1 MCSANGDSV
10 RLAEMR
16 ILITGA
22 TGLVGVE
29 TLARLRLSGDHEVVA
44 TSRRPSPRS
53 PDLVPWDL
61 SREEAPGALGGPWDA
76 IVHTAADT
84 RWTQSYEEAFR
95 VNAASLQMLEPLV
108 GLETH
113 VLHVSTAYAIG
124 LRGDATS
131 ERPEDYRN
139 SYEWSKA
146 HAERLATQSFER
158 LTIVRPPLII
168 GRRGDGRAARFA
180 GMYTLLRGVT
190 SSILPALVAQPDAY
204 FDVVPVD
211 YLAALLAETALG
223 EPLGDV
229 ITLAGG
235 ENAPRVGP
243 MLDLITDTL
252 NDWRA
257 SRDLE
262 PFDVPALVTPD
273 SWNRFF
279 LPFAHDQLTPRQ
291 LQLLELLGNF
301 QPYLALTKPLE
312 ATHTVRDVE
321 SPVAASVRFWADA
334 HEHFASM
341 APRPWTAAA

>member
-1 MCSANGDSV
+1 
-10 RLAEMR
+10 MR

-29 TLARLRLSGDHEVVA
+29 TLARLRMSGDHEVVA
-44 TSRRPSPRS
+44 TSRRPSPCR
-53 PDLVPWDL
+53 PDLVLWDL
-61 SREEAPGALGGPWDA
+61 SREEAPGALDGPWDA

-84 RWTQSYEEAFR
+84 RWTQSYEDAFR

-108 GLETH
+108 GPETH
-113 VLHVSTAYAIG
+113 LLHVSTAYATG

-146 HAERLATQSFER
+146 HAERLAARTFER

-168 GRRGDGRAARFA
+168 GRRGDGRATRFA

-190 SSILPALVAQPDAY
+190 SSILPALVAQSDAY

-211 YLAALLAETALG
+211 DLAALLAETALG
-223 EPLGDV
+223 EPLGGV
-229 ITLAGG
+229 ITLAGA
-235 ENAPRVGP
+235 EHAPRVGP

-257 SRDLE
+257 GRDLE

-279 LPFAHDQLTPRQ
+279 LPFARDQLTRRQ

-312 ATHTVRDVE
+312 ATHTVRGVE